1 MKAISVI
8 ARVASPVLLAA
19 ALVACASTPEK
30 QASDAAKLALYRAH
44 AGVPVR
50 SFHFFGR
57 LDSWTS
63 LDDRTV
69 AVWTRP
75 SEAWL
80 LDLDGT
86 CNGLQ
91 FTPFIGLTSSA
102 GTVSA
107 RFDKVLVR
115 DGSPMRNLPC
125 IIQTIRPLD
134 VKAIKQAERGEH
146 DASQAP
152 VDQPSGT

>member
-1 MKAISVI
+1 MKSISMFTRSAILSILFV
-8 ARVASPVLLAA
+8 PMLAA
-19 ALVACASTPEK
+19 CATDSA
-30 QASDAAKLALYRAH
+30 QRDAAKLALYRAH
-44 AGVPVR
+44 AGAPVR

-63 LDDRTV
+63 LDARTV

-86 CNGLQ
+86 CNGLE

-125 IIQTIRPLD
+125 IIETIRPLD

-146 DASQAP
+146 DATQAP
-152 VDQPSGT
+152 ADQPSGT

>member
-1 MKAISVI
+1 MNVPSIPTRLA
-8 ARVASPVLLAA
+8 VLSLLLVPMLAA
-19 ALVACASTPEK
+19 CATDRA
-30 QASDAAKLALYRAH
+30 QRDATKLALYRAH
-44 AGVPVR
+44 AGAPVR
-50 SFHFFGR
+50 SFHFFGQ

-80 LDLDGT
+80 LDLYGS
-86 CNGLQ
+86 CSGLE
-91 FTPFIGLTSSA
+91 FTPFIGLTSSS

-115 DGSPMRNLPC
+115 NTGGINMPC
-125 IIQTIRPLD
+125 VIETIRPLD
-134 VKAIKQAERGEH
+134 VKAIRQAERGER
-146 DASQAP
+146 DATRAPATDQA
-152 VDQPSGT
+152 SGT

>member
-1 MKAISVI
+1 MFTRFAVVSL
-8 ARVASPVLLAA
+8 LLAPMLA
-19 ALVACASTPEK
+19 ACATDRAER
-30 QASDAAKLALYRAH
+30 DAAKLALYRAH
-44 AGVPVR
+44 AGAPVR

-86 CNGLQ
+86 CNGLE

-107 RFDKVLVR
+107 KFDKVLVR

-125 IIQTIRPLD
+125 IIETIRPLD

-146 DASQAP
+146 DATQAP
-152 VDQPSGT
+152 ADQPSGT

>member
-1 MKAISVI
+1 MNTPSNMF
-8 ARVASPVLLAA
+8 ARALFPMLLVASAA
-19 ALVACASTPEK
+19 SCASQPA
-30 QASDAAKLALYRAH
+30 QGDSAKLALYRSH
-44 AGVPVR
+44 AGEPVR

-57 LDSWTS
+57 LDSWTP
-63 LDDRTV
+63 LGNRTV

-75 SEAWL
+75 REAWL

-86 CNGLQ
+86 CNGLA

-115 DGSPMRNLPC
+115 NTGGINLPC
-125 IIQTIRPLD
+125 TIESIRPLD

-146 DASQAP
+146 DATQAP
-152 VDQPSGT
+152 ADQASGT

>member
-1 MKAISVI
+1 MNPPSMFTRSAILLL
-8 ARVASPVLLAA
+8 LLAPMLA
-19 ALVACASTPEK
+19 ACATEGA
-30 QASDAAKLALYRAH
+30 QRDADKLALYRAH
-44 AGVPVR
+44 AGGPVQ

-57 LDSWTS
+57 LDSWTP

-80 LDLDGT
+80 LDLDGA
-86 CNGLQ
+86 CNDLDI
-91 FTPFIGLTSSA
+91 TPYIGLTSSA

-115 DGSPMRNLPC
+115 NTGGINLPC
-125 IIQTIRPLD
+125 IIESIRPLD

-146 DASQAP
+146 DASQAAT
-152 VDQPSGT
+152 DQPSGT

>member
-1 MKAISVI
+1 MKSISKI
-8 ARVASPVLLAA
+8 ARVASPMLLAA
-19 ALVACASTPEK
+19 ALAACASTPGQ
-30 QASDAAKLALYRAH
+30 QAGDAAKLALYRAH
-44 AGVPVR
+44 AGAPVR

-57 LDSWTS
+57 LDSWTP

-86 CNGLQ
+86 CNDLE

-115 DGSPMRNLPC
+115 NTGGINLPC
-125 IIQTIRPLD
+125 TIQAIRPLD

-152 VDQPSGT
+152 ADQPSGT

>member
-1 MKAISVI
+1 MKPLSVFTRSAILPLLLV
-8 ARVASPVLLAA
+8 PMLAA
-19 ALVACASTPEK
+19 CATDSA
-30 QASDAAKLALYRAH
+30 QRDAAKLALYRAH
-44 AGVPVR
+44 AGAPVR

-63 LDDRTV
+63 LDDRTI

-80 LDLDGT
+80 LDLDGP
-86 CNGLQ
+86 CNDLQ
-91 FTPFIGLTSSA
+91 FTPFIGLTSSV

-115 DGSPMRNLPC
+115 NTGGINLPC
-125 IIQTIRPLD
+125 IIETIRPLD
-134 VKAIKQAERGEH
+134 VKAIRQAERGEH
-146 DASQAP
+146 DATQAP
-152 VDQPSGT
+152 ADQPSGT